1 MPEAGDTLSETL
13 LASALRG
20 QMIPTPPRVEWAE
33 LLASADEHGVLP
45 LLADT
50 AAVACWDPDFLVA
63 MRPSVAAEIALSFAR
78 ERELGRVLASLA
90 AAGIT
95 PLLLKGAHLAFT
107 LYRSPDR
114 RPRLDTDLLIKEK
127 DRDRLKTCLASLG
140 YRPTPHVTGEVAFTQ
155 FHYSRIDESGASHAL
170 DIHWRIAVP
179 KLFADRLTYD
189 DLRRDAVAVPRLGPH
204 ALAPSPPHA
213 LLVACLHRTAHHGTT
228 TRLLWLY
235 DIHLLATTL
244 SDRDWHTVVERAD
257 LSGLTPVVVAGLEH
271 AGARLGTVVPASVL
285 ARLRAANVVVE
296 PDMRAFLQGTPS
308 QIQVAASD
316 WRRIAGVSARLQ
328 FLREHVFPPASYM
341 RHRYRSS
348 SRAVLPFLYAHR
360 AVTGAVKWLK
370 EGVRQS

>member
-1 MPEAGDTLSETL
+1 MPEASDTLSETL

-20 QMIPTPPRVEWAE
+20 RAVPTPPRAEWAQ
-33 LLASADEHGVLP
+33 LLASAEQHGVLP
-45 LLADT
+45 LLAD
-50 AAVACWDPDFLVA
+50 AAAAARWDPAFLVA
-63 MRPSVAAEIALSFAR
+63 MRPSVAAEIVLSLVR

-127 DRDRLKTCLASLG
+127 ERDGLKACLASLG

-155 FHYSRIDESGASHAL
+155 FHYRRIDESGASHAL

-189 DLRRDAVAVPRLGPH
+189 DLRRDSVAVPRLGPH
-204 ALAPSPPHA
+204 ALAPSPPLA
-213 LLVACLHRTAHHGTT
+213 LLVACLHRTAHHGST

-235 DIHLLATTL
+235 DLHLLATAF
-244 SDRDWHTVVERAD
+244 SDRDWHTVVARAE
-257 LSGLTPVVVAGLEH
+257 LCGLTPVVAAGLEH
-271 AGARLGTVVPASVL
+271 AAERLGTVVPPSVL
-285 ARLRAANVVVE
+285 GRLHAANVVIE
-296 PDMRAFLQGTPS
+296 PEMRAFLHGTPS
-308 QIQVAASD
+308 RIQVAASD
-316 WRRIAGVSARLQ
+316 WHRIAGASTRLQ
-328 FLREHVFPPASYM
+328 FLREHVFPPAIYM
-341 RHRYRSS
+341 RHRYNSS
-348 SRAVLPFLYAHR
+348 SRVALPFLYVHR
-360 AVTGAVKWLK
+360 AVTGAVRWLK

>member
-1 MPEAGDTLSETL
+1 
-13 LASALRG
+13 
-20 QMIPTPPRVEWAE
+20 
-33 LLASADEHGVLP
+33 
-45 LLADT
+45 
-50 AAVACWDPDFLVA
+50 
-63 MRPSVAAEIALSFAR
+63 
-78 ERELGRVLASLA
+78 VLASLA

-107 LYRSPDR
+107 HYRSPDR

-127 DRDRLKTCLASLG
+127 DRDDLKTCLASLG

-155 FHYSRIDESGASHAL
+155 FHYVRIDESGASHAL

-189 DLRRDAVAVPRLGPH
+189 DLSRDAVAVARLGPH
-204 ALAPSPPHA
+204 ALAPSPPFA

-244 SDRDWHTVVERAD
+244 SDQDWHTVVERAE
-257 LSGLTPVVVAGLEH
+257 LCGLTPVVVAGLEH
-271 AGARLGTVVPASVL
+271 AAARLGTVVPASVVD
-285 ARLRAANVVVE
+285 RLRAANDIE
-296 PDMRAFLQGTPS
+296 PDMRTFLQGMPS
-308 QIQVAASD
+308 QIHVAASD
-316 WRRIAGVSARLQ
+316 WRHIAGASARLQ

-341 RHRYRSS
+341 HHRYGTQ
-348 SRAVLPFLYAHR
+348 SRAALPFLYVHR

-370 EGVRQS
+370 

>member
-20 QMIPTPPRVEWAE
+20 QRLPTPPRADWAE

-45 LLADT
+45 LLAD
-50 AAVACWDPDFLVA
+50 AAAAARWDPDFLVA
-63 MRPSVAAEIALSFAR
+63 MRPSVAAEIALSLVR

-90 AAGIT
+90 AAAIT

-114 RPRLDTDLLIKEK
+114 RPRLDTDLLIKET
-127 DRDRLKTCLASLG
+127 DRDDLKTCLASLG

-204 ALAPSPPHA
+204 GLAPSPPLA

-244 SDRDWHTVVERAD
+244 SDRDWHTVVDRAEMC
-257 LSGLTPVVVAGLEH
+257 GLTPVVVAGLEH
-271 AGARLGTVVPASVL
+271 TAERLGTVVPASVL
-285 ARLRAANVVVE
+285 DRLRAASGVIE

-308 QIQVAASD
+308 KIQVAASD
-316 WRRIAGVSARLQ
+316 WRRIAGASARLQ

-341 RHRYRSS
+341 RHRYSSS

>member
-20 QMIPTPPRVEWAE
+20 QRLPTPPRAEWAE

-45 LLADT
+45 LLAD
-50 AAVACWDPDFLVA
+50 AAAAARWDPDLLAA
-63 MRPSVAAEIALSFAR
+63 MRPSVAAEIALSLVR

-90 AAGIT
+90 TAGIT

-107 LYRSPDR
+107 LYPSPDR
-114 RPRLDTDLLIKEK
+114 RPRLDTDLLIREK
-127 DRDRLKTCLASLG
+127 DRDRLKSCLASLG
-140 YRPTPHVTGEVAFTQ
+140 YSPTPHVTGEVAFTQ
-155 FHYSRIDESGASHAL
+155 FHYRRIDESGASHAL

-204 ALAPSPPHA
+204 ALAPSPPFA

-235 DIHLLATTL
+235 DIHLLATTF
-244 SDRDWHTVVERAD
+244 SDRDWHTVVERAELCG
-257 LSGLTPVVVAGLEH
+257 LSPVIAAGLEH
-271 AGARLGTVVPASVL
+271 AAARLGTPSPPSVL
-285 ARLRAANVVVE
+285 GRLRAASVVIE
-296 PDMRAFLQGTPS
+296 PDMLAFLRGAPS

-316 WRRIAGVSARLQ
+316 WRRISGASARLQ
-328 FLREHVFPPASYM
+328 FLREHLFPPASYM
-341 RHRYRSS
+341 RHRYHLS